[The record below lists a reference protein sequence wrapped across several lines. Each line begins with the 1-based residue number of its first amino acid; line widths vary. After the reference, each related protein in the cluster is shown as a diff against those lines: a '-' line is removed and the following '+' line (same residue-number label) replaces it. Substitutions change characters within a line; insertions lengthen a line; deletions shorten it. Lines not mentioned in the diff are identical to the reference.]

1 MEAGSY
7 LGAATWDT
15 LTPRDLIQVESRPKY
30 SIYRRPDVTTETVL
44 GKSIKR
50 REDPRLITGRGTYVD
65 DVRLIG
71 MVNMVLVRSPHAHAN
86 IRSVDTSAAESADG
100 VVAVYTGAQLHE
112 ELGSLICG
120 WVVPDTKEVP
130 HPPLAVDKVRC
141 VGDAV
146 AAVAATSPQ
155 AAVDAAGLVQVDYE
169 VLDAVVDMEAA
180 IQDGAAQ
187 VHDDAPNNVAFEWE
201 IGGGDFDA
209 AASSAGVRVTERII
223 NQRLIPN
230 PMEPRGVV
238 ADFNPGTNHLT
249 VWTSTQIPHLVRLLL
264 ALVTGHPEH
273 QIRVIAPDVGGG
285 FGCKL
290 YLYAEEVIASILAKR
305 LGCPVKWIE
314 GRQENYLATTH
325 GRDHVGE
332 VEIIGDS
339 DGNVTGIRTD
349 LCANMGAYLSTFA
362 PAIPT
367 YLFGLML
374 VGPYSIDNIQCKVTG
389 VYTTTTPVDAYR
401 GAGRPEATYLVERM
415 IDRYAAE
422 IGMDPVEVRRK
433 NLIPPFEDGH
443 EVATTVI
450 YDSGNYEAALD
461 RALELVG
468 YDDFRAEQATARNDG
483 RHLGIGL
490 STYVEI
496 CGMAPSAVA
505 YTLGARAGVWESA
518 LVRVHPTG
526 KVTVFTGSSG
536 HGQGHDTTFAQ
547 LAAAELGVEIDDV
560 EVIHGDTDKVQMGT
574 GTFGSRSAVCGGN
587 AIHMS
592 VEKIQDKAKRIA
604 ANLLEAAPEDIV
616 AENGQYFVQGAPAN
630 AKTFQE
636 VALAAYWYESLP
648 EDTEPGLEAVSIFDP
663 KNFTWPF
670 GTHIAVV
677 EIDGDTGEVE
687 LQKYVAIDDVGNVI
701 NPMIV
706 EGMVHGGVVQ
716 GVGQALSE
724 EAVYD
729 ESGQLITGSMMD
741 YAIPTAN
748 SVPSIITDRTTTPSP
763 TNPLGV
769 KGAGETGTIAASPAV
784 MNAVIDA
791 LSPFGVTHMNMPAKP
806 EKVWRAMQG

>member
-1 MEAGSY
+1 MTTQSI
-7 LGAATWDT
+7 LGA
-15 LTPRDLIQVESRPKY
+15 
-30 SIYRRPDVTTETVL
+30 
-44 GKSIKR
+44 SIKR

-65 DVRLIG
+65 DVRLVG
-71 MVNMVLVRSPHAHAN
+71 MLNMVLVRSPHAHAN
-86 IRSVDTSAAESADG
+86 IRGIDTSAAESAPG
-100 VVAVYTGAQLHE
+100 VVAVYTGAQLAE

-155 AAVDAAGLVQVDYE
+155 AASDAGALIEVDYE
-169 VLDAVVDMEAA
+169 VLDAVVDMEAG
-180 IQDGAAQ
+180 IQDGVVQ
-187 VHDDAPNNVAFEWE
+187 VHDDAPNNIAFEWE
-201 IGGGDFDA
+201 VGGGDFDA
-209 AASSAGVRVTERII
+209 AASGADVRVTERIV

-238 ADFNPGTNHLT
+238 ADFNPGTNQLT
-249 VWTSTQIPHLVRLLL
+249 LWTSTQIPHLVRLLL

-290 YLYAEEVIASILAKR
+290 YLYAEEVIASALAKR
-305 LGCPVKWIE
+305 LGRPVKWIE

-325 GRDHVGE
+325 GRDHVAE
-332 VEIIGDS
+332 VEIVGDS
-339 DGNVTGIRTD
+339 EGNITGLRTD
-349 LCANMGAYLSTFA
+349 VYANMGAYLSTFA

-374 VGPYSIDNIQCKVTG
+374 SGPYTIDNVQCKVTG

-415 IDRYAAE
+415 VDRYAAE
-422 IGMDPVEVRRK
+422 IEMDPVEVRRK

-443 EVATTVI
+443 EVATTVV
-450 YDSGNYEAALD
+450 YDSGNYEVALD
-461 RALELVG
+461 RALELVE
-468 YDDFRAEQATARNDG
+468 YDDFRAEQAAARDNG
-483 RHLGIGL
+483 RYLGIGL

-547 LAAAELGVEIDDV
+547 LAAAELGIDIEDI

-592 VEKIQDKAKRIA
+592 IDKIQDKAKRIA
-604 ANLLEAAPEDIV
+604 ANMLEAAPEDVV
-616 AENGQYFVQGAPAN
+616 AEGGQYFVQGAPAN

-648 EDTEPGLEAVSIFDP
+648 EGTEPGLEAVSIFDP
-663 KNFTWPF
+663 QNFTWPF

-677 EIDGDTGEVE
+677 EVDGDTGEVE
-687 LQKYVAIDDVGNVI
+687 LRKYVAIDDVGNVI

-724 EAVYD
+724 EAIYD

-741 YAIPTAN
+741 YAIPTAE

-784 MNAVIDA
+784 MNAVVDA
-791 LSPFGVTHMNMPAKP
+791 LSPFGIKHMNMPAKS

>member
-1 MEAGSY
+1 M
-7 LGAATWDT
+7 
-15 LTPRDLIQVESRPKY
+15 
-30 SIYRRPDVTTETVL
+30 RRTDVTTQSVL
-44 GKSIKR
+44 GASIKR

-65 DVRLIG
+65 DVRLVG
-71 MVNMVLVRSPHAHAN
+71 TLSMALVRSPHAHAN
-86 IRSVDTSAAESADG
+86 ITGIDTSAAAASDG
-100 VVAVYTGAQLHE
+100 VVAVYTGDDLAEQ
-112 ELGSLICG
+112 LGSLICG

-130 HPPLAVDKVRC
+130 HPPLAVGKVRC

-146 AAVAATSPQ
+146 ATVVADSAQ
-155 AAVDAAGLVQVDYE
+155 AAADAAALVDVDYD

-180 IQDGAAQ
+180 VQDGAAQ
-187 VHDDAPNNVAFEWE
+187 VHEEAENNMAFEWE
-201 IGGGDFDA
+201 VGGGDFDA
-209 AASSAGVRVTERII
+209 AAAGAQVRVTERIV

-230 PMEPRGVV
+230 AMEPRGVV
-238 ADFNPGTNHLT
+238 ADFNPGTNQLT
-249 VWTSTQIPHLVRLLL
+249 LWTSTQIPHLVRLLL

-290 YLYAEEVIASILAKR
+290 YLYAEEVIAAIVAKQ
-305 LGCPVKWIE
+305 LGRPIKWVE

-332 VEIIGDS
+332 VEIVGDS
-339 DGNVTGIRTD
+339 DGNVTGLRTD
-349 LCANMGAYLSTFA
+349 VYANMGAYLSTFA

-374 VGPYSIDNIQCKVTG
+374 GGPYSIDNVQCKVTG
-389 VYTTTTPVDAYR
+389 VFTTTTPVDAYR

-415 IDRYAAE
+415 MDRFAAE
-422 IGMDPVEVRRK
+422 VGMDPAEVRRK

-468 YDDFRAEQATARNDG
+468 YDDFRAEQASARDDG
-483 RHLGIGL
+483 RYLGIGL

-526 KVTVFTGSSG
+526 KVTVFTGASG

-547 LAAAELGVEIDDV
+547 LAAAELGVPVEDV
-560 EVIHGDTDKVQMGT
+560 EVVHGDTDKVQMGT

-592 VEKIQDKAKRIA
+592 IDKIQDKAKRIA
-604 ANLLEAAPEDIV
+604 ANLLEAAPEDVV

-648 EDTEPGLEAVSIFDP
+648 EGTEPGLEAVSIFDP
-663 KNFTWPF
+663 QNFTWPF

-677 EIDGDTGEVE
+677 EVDGDTGEVD
-687 LQKYVAIDDVGNVI
+687 LQKYVAVDDVGNVI

-724 EAVYD
+724 EGIYD

-741 YAIPTAN
+741 YAIPTAED
-748 SVPSIITDRTTTPSP
+748 VPSIITDRTVTPSP

-791 LSPFGVTHMNMPAKP
+791 LSPFGIKHMNMPAKS

>member
-1 MEAGSY
+1 M
-7 LGAATWDT
+7 
-15 LTPRDLIQVESRPKY
+15 
-30 SIYRRPDVTTETVL
+30 TTQSVL
-44 GKSIKR
+44 GESIKR

-65 DVRLIG
+65 DVRLVG
-71 MVNMVLVRSPHAHAN
+71 MLNMVLVRSPHAHAN
-86 IRSVDTSAAESADG
+86 IRSVDISAAESADG
-100 VVAVYTGAQLHE
+100 VVAVYTGQQLAD

-146 AAVAATSPQ
+146 AAIAATSPQ
-155 AAVDAAGLVQVDYE
+155 AAADAATLVQVDYE
-169 VLDAVVDMEAA
+169 VLDAVVDMEAGV
-180 IQDGAAQ
+180 QDGVAQ
-187 VHDDAPNNVAFEWE
+187 IHDDAPNNIAFEWE
-201 IGGGDFDA
+201 VGGGDFDA
-209 AASSAGVRVTERII
+209 AGSAADVRVSERIV

-230 PMEPRGVV
+230 AMEPRGVV

-290 YLYAEEVIASILAKR
+290 YLYAEEVIASALAKR
-305 LGCPVKWIE
+305 LGRPVKWIE

-325 GRDHVGE
+325 GRDHVGD
-332 VEIIGDS
+332 VEIVGDS
-339 DGNVTGIRTD
+339 DGNVTGLRTD
-349 LCANMGAYLSTFA
+349 LYANMGAYLSTFA

-374 VGPYSIDNIQCKVTG
+374 GGPYNIDNVQCKVTG

-422 IGMDPVEVRRK
+422 IGMDPAEVRRK
-433 NLIPPFEDGH
+433 NLIAPFEDGH
-443 EVATTVI
+443 EVATSVV
-450 YDSGNYEAALD
+450 YDSGNYEVALD
-461 RALELVG
+461 RALELVE
-468 YDDFRAEQATARNDG
+468 YDDFRAQQAVARDEG
-483 RHLGIGL
+483 RYLGIGL

-547 LAAAELGVEIDDV
+547 LAAAELGVAIEDV
-560 EVIHGDTDKVQMGT
+560 EVVHGDTDKVQMGT

-592 VEKIQDKAKRIA
+592 IEKIQDKAKRIA
-604 ANLLEAAPEDIV
+604 ANLLEAAPEDVV

-648 EDTEPGLEAVSIFDP
+648 EGTEPGLEAVSIFDP
-663 KNFTWPF
+663 QNFTWPF

-677 EIDGDTGEVE
+677 EVDGDTGEVE

-716 GVGQALSE
+716 GVGQALTE

-741 YAIPTAN
+741 YAIPTAE
-748 SVPSIITDRTTTPSP
+748 SVPFIITDRTTTPSP

-791 LSPFGVTHMNMPAKP
+791 LTPFGIKHMNMPAKS

>member
-1 MEAGSY
+1 M
-7 LGAATWDT
+7 T
-15 LTPRDLIQVESRPKY
+15 LIGE
-30 SIYRRPDVTTETVL
+30 
-44 GKSIKR
+44 SIKR
-50 REDPRLITGRGTYVD
+50 REDERLITGKGTYVD
-65 DVRLIG
+65 DVRMVG
-71 MVNMVLVRSPHAHAN
+71 MLHLALARSPYAHARIN
-86 IRSVDTSAAESADG
+86 SVDASAALDVEG
-100 VVAVYTGAQLHE
+100 VVGVYTGADLQE
-112 ELGSLICG
+112 QLGSLICG

-130 HPPLAVDKVRC
+130 HPPIAVDKVNT
-141 VGDAV
+141 VGDVV
-146 AAVAATSPQ
+146 AAVVADDPRTAA
-155 AAVDAAGLVQVDYE
+155 DAAELVVVDYD
-169 VLDAVVDMEAA
+169 VLDAVVDMEAGV
-180 IQDGAAQ
+180 QDGAPQ
-187 VHDDAPNNVAFEWE
+187 IHDDAPNNIAFEWE
-201 IGGGDFDA
+201 VGGGDYDA
-209 AASSAGVRVTERII
+209 AVASAEVRVSERIV

-238 ADFNPGTNHLT
+238 ADFNAGTNQLT
-249 VWTSTQIPHLVRLLL
+249 VYTSTQIPHLVRLLL

-290 YLYAEEVIASILAKR
+290 YLYAEEVIAGMIAKN
-305 LGCPVKWIE
+305 LGRSVKWIE
-314 GRQENYLATTH
+314 GRQENFLATTH
-325 GRDHVGE
+325 GRDHVGQM
-332 VEIIGDS
+332 EIIGDS
-339 DGNVTGIRTD
+339 EGNVTGLSTD
-349 LCANMGAYLSTFA
+349 IYANMGAYLSTFA

-389 VYTTTTPVDAYR
+389 VFTNTTPVDAYR

-415 IDRYAAE
+415 MDRYAAE
-422 IGMDPVEVRRK
+422 IGMDPAEVRRK

-450 YDSGNYEAALD
+450 YDSGNYEAGLD

-468 YDDFRAEQATARNDG
+468 YDDFRKEQAAAREQG
-483 RHLGIGL
+483 RYLGIGL

-526 KVTVFTGSSG
+526 KVTVFSGSSG
-536 HGQGHDTTFAQ
+536 HGQGHHTTFAQ
-547 LAAAELGVEIDDV
+547 LAAAELGVPVEDV
-560 EVIHGDTDKVQMGT
+560 EVVQGDTDKVQMGT

-592 VEKIQDKAKRIA
+592 IEKIQDKAKRIA

-616 AENGQYFVQGAPAN
+616 NEDGQYFVQGAPAN

-648 EDTEPGLEAVSIFDP
+648 EGTEPGLEAVSIFDP
-663 KNFTWPF
+663 QNFTWPF

-677 EIDGDTGEVE
+677 EVDGDTGEVE
-687 LQKYVAIDDVGNVI
+687 LQKYVALDDVGNVI

-706 EGMVHGGVVQ
+706 EGMVHGGVAQ
-716 GVGQALSE
+716 GVGQALQE
-724 EAVYD
+724 EAIYD
-729 ESGQLITGSMMD
+729 DSGQLLTGSMMD
-741 YAIPTAN
+741 YALPTAEDI
-748 SVPSIITDRTTTPSP
+748 PSIITDRTVTPSP

-791 LSPFGVTHMNMPAKP
+791 LSPFGVKHMNMPAKP

>member
-1 MEAGSY
+1 M
-7 LGAATWDT
+7 T
-15 LTPRDLIQVESRPKY
+15 LIGE
-30 SIYRRPDVTTETVL
+30 
-44 GKSIKR
+44 SIKR
-50 REDPRLITGRGTYVD
+50 REDERLITGKGTYVD
-65 DVRLIG
+65 DVRMVG
-71 MVNMVLVRSPHAHAN
+71 MLHLSLVRSPPAHARITN
-86 IRSVDTSAAESADG
+86 VDASAALDIDG
-100 VVAVYTGAQLHE
+100 VAGVYTGADLQE
-112 ELGSLICG
+112 QLGSLICG

-130 HPPLAVDKVRC
+130 HPPIAVDKVNT
-141 VGDAV
+141 VGDVV
-146 AAVAATSPQ
+146 AAVVADDPRTAA
-155 AAVDAAGLVQVDYE
+155 DAAELVVVDYD
-169 VLDAVVDMEAA
+169 VLDAVVDMETGV
-180 IQDGAAQ
+180 QDGAPQ
-187 VHDDAPNNVAFEWE
+187 IHDDAPNNIAFEWE
-201 IGGGDFDA
+201 VGGGDYDA
-209 AASSAGVRVTERII
+209 AASSAQVRVSERIV

-238 ADFNPGTNHLT
+238 ADFNAGTNQLT
-249 VWTSTQIPHLVRLLL
+249 VYTSTQIPHLVRLLL

-290 YLYAEEVIASILAKR
+290 YLYAEEVIAGMIAKN
-305 LGCPVKWIE
+305 LGRSVKWIE
-314 GRQENYLATTH
+314 GRQENFLATTH
-325 GRDHVGE
+325 GRDHVGQM
-332 VEIIGDS
+332 EIVGDS
-339 DGNVTGIRTD
+339 EGNVTGLSTD
-349 LCANMGAYLSTFA
+349 LYANMGAYLSTFA

-374 VGPYSIDNIQCKVTG
+374 VGPYTIDNIQCKVTG
-389 VYTTTTPVDAYR
+389 VFTNTTPVDAYR

-415 IDRYAAE
+415 MDRYAAE
-422 IGMDPVEVRRK
+422 IGMDPAEVRRK

-450 YDSGNYEAALD
+450 YDSGNYEAGLD

-468 YDDFRAEQATARNDG
+468 YDDFRKEQAAAREQG
-483 RHLGIGL
+483 RYLGIGL

-526 KVTVFTGSSG
+526 KVTVFSGSSG
-536 HGQGHDTTFAQ
+536 HGQGHHTTFAQ
-547 LAAAELGVEIDDV
+547 LAASELGVAVEDV
-560 EVIHGDTDKVQMGT
+560 EVVQGDTDKVQMGT

-592 VEKIQDKAKRIA
+592 IEKIQDKAKRIA

-616 AENGQYFVQGAPAN
+616 NEDGQYFVQGAPAN

-648 EDTEPGLEAVSIFDP
+648 EGTEPGLEAVSIFDP
-663 KNFTWPF
+663 QNFTWPF

-677 EIDGDTGEVE
+677 EVDGDTGEVE
-687 LQKYVAIDDVGNVI
+687 LQKYVALDDVGNVI

-706 EGMVHGGVVQ
+706 EGMVHGGVAQ
-716 GVGQALSE
+716 GVGQALQE
-724 EAVYD
+724 EAIYD
-729 ESGQLITGSMMD
+729 DSGQLLTGSMMD
-741 YAIPTAN
+741 YALPTAEDI
-748 SVPSIITDRTTTPSP
+748 PSIITDRTVTPSL

-791 LSPFGVTHMNMPAKP
+791 LSPFGVKHMNMPAKP
-806 EKVWRAMQG
+806 EKVWRAMNG

>member
-1 MEAGSY
+1 MTTQSV
-7 LGAATWDT
+7 LGA
-15 LTPRDLIQVESRPKY
+15 
-30 SIYRRPDVTTETVL
+30 
-44 GKSIKR
+44 SIKR
-50 REDPRLITGRGTYVD
+50 REDPKLITGRGTYVD
-65 DVRLIG
+65 DVRLMG
-71 MVNMVLVRSPHAHAN
+71 MLDMVLVRSPHAHAN
-86 IRSVDTSAAESADG
+86 ITSIDTSAAESADG
-100 VVAVYTGAQLHE
+100 VVAVYTGQQLADQ
-112 ELGSLICG
+112 LGSLPCG

-130 HPPLAVDKVRC
+130 HPPLAIDKVRC

-146 AAVAATSPQ
+146 AAVVADSPQ
-155 AAVDAAGLVQVDYE
+155 AASDAATLVDVEYD

-180 IQDGAAQ
+180 ISGDAAQ
-187 VHDDAPNNVAFEWE
+187 VHEDAPNNIAFEWE

-209 AASSAGVRVTERII
+209 TSSGAEVSVTERII

-238 ADFNPGTNHLT
+238 CDFDPGTNQLT
-249 VWTSTQIPHLVRLLL
+249 LWTSTQIPHLVRLLL

-290 YLYAEEVIASILAKR
+290 YLYAEEVIAAAVAKQIGR
-305 LGCPVKWIE
+305 PVKWIE
-314 GRQENYLATTH
+314 SRQENYLATTH
-325 GRDHVGE
+325 GRDHLGD
-332 VEIIGDS
+332 VEIVGDRE
-339 DGNVTGIRTD
+339 GNVTGLRADIY
-349 LCANMGAYLSTFA
+349 ANMGAYLSTFA

-374 VGPYSIDNIQCKVTG
+374 VGPYKIDNVQCKVTG
-389 VYTTTTPVDAYR
+389 VFTTTTPVDAYR

-433 NLIPPFEDGH
+433 NLIPPFEDGY
-443 EVATTVI
+443 EVATTVT

-461 RALELVG
+461 RALELAD
-468 YDDFRAEQATARNDG
+468 YDDFRAEQTAAREAG
-483 RHLGIGL
+483 KYLGIGL

-526 KVTVFTGSSG
+526 KVTVFSGASG
-536 HGQGHDTTFAQ
+536 HGQGHHTSFAQ
-547 LAAAELGVEIDDV
+547 LAASELGVPVEDV
-560 EVIHGDTDKVQMGT
+560 EIVQGDTDKVQMGT

-592 VEKIQDKAKRIA
+592 VGKIQDKAKRIA

-648 EDTEPGLEAVSIFDP
+648 EGTEPGLEAVSIFDP
-663 KNFTWPF
+663 QNFTWPF
-670 GTHIAVV
+670 GTHIAIV

-716 GVGQALSE
+716 GVGQALTE

-741 YAIPTAN
+741 YAIPTATD
-748 SVPSIITDRTTTPSP
+748 VPSIITDRTVTPSP

-791 LSPFGVTHMNMPAKP
+791 LSPFGITHMNMPAKP

>member
-1 MEAGSY
+1 M
-7 LGAATWDT
+7 
-15 LTPRDLIQVESRPKY
+15 
-30 SIYRRPDVTTETVL
+30 TTQAVL
-44 GKSIKR
+44 GESIKR

-65 DVRLIG
+65 DVRLVG
-71 MVNMVLVRSPHAHAN
+71 MLNMVLVRSPHAHAN
-86 IRSVDTSAAESADG
+86 INSIDTSAAESADG
-100 VVAVYTGAQLHE
+100 VVAVYTGAQLEE

-120 WVVPDTKEVP
+120 WVVPDTKETP
-130 HPPLAVDKVRC
+130 HPPLAVGKVRC

-146 AAVAATSPQ
+146 AAVAATSAQ
-155 AAVDAAGLVQVDYE
+155 AAADAATLVQVDYE

-180 IQDGAAQ
+180 VQDGAAQ
-187 VHDDAPNNVAFEWE
+187 VHDDAENNIAFEWE
-201 IGGGDFDA
+201 VGGGDFDA

-238 ADFNPGTNHLT
+238 ADFNPGTNQLT

-290 YLYAEEVIASILAKR
+290 YLYAEEVIASILARR
-305 LGCPVKWIE
+305 LGRPVKWIE

-339 DGNVTGIRTD
+339 DGNVTGLRTD
-349 LCANMGAYLSTFA
+349 IYANMGAYLSTFA

-422 IGMDPVEVRRK
+422 IGMDPAEVRRK

-468 YDDFRAEQATARNDG
+468 YDDFRADQAAG
-483 RHLGIGL
+483 RDEGRYLGIGL

-547 LAAAELGVEIDDV
+547 LAAAELGVAVEDV
-560 EVIHGDTDKVQMGT
+560 EVVHGDTDKVQMGT

-592 VEKIQDKAKRIA
+592 IEKIQDKARRIA
-604 ANLLEAAPEDIV
+604 ANLLEAAPEDVV

-648 EDTEPGLEAVSIFDP
+648 EGTEPGLEAVSIFDP
-663 KNFTWPF
+663 QNFTWPF

-741 YAIPTAN
+741 YAIPTAE

>member
-1 MEAGSY
+1 M
-7 LGAATWDT
+7 
-15 LTPRDLIQVESRPKY
+15 
-30 SIYRRPDVTTETVL
+30 RRTDVTTQSVL
-44 GKSIKR
+44 GASIKR

-65 DVRLIG
+65 DVRLVGTLSMAI
-71 MVNMVLVRSPHAHAN
+71 VRSPHAHAN
-86 IRSVDTSAAESADG
+86 ITGIDTSAAAASDG
-100 VVAVYTGAQLHE
+100 VVAVYTGDDLAEQ
-112 ELGSLICG
+112 LGSLICG

-130 HPPLAVDKVRC
+130 HPPLAVGKVRC

-146 AAVAATSPQ
+146 AAVVADSAQ
-155 AAVDAAGLVQVDYE
+155 AAADAAALVDVEYD

-180 IQDGAAQ
+180 VQDGAAQ
-187 VHDDAPNNVAFEWE
+187 VHEEAENNMAFEWE
-201 IGGGDFDA
+201 VGGGDFDA
-209 AASSAGVRVTERII
+209 AASGAQVRVTERIV

-230 PMEPRGVV
+230 PMETRGVL
-238 ADFNPGTNHLT
+238 ADFNPGTNQLT
-249 VWTSTQIPHLVRLLL
+249 LWTSTQIPHLVRLLL

-290 YLYAEEVIASILAKR
+290 YLYAEEVIAAIVAKQ
-305 LGCPVKWIE
+305 LGRPIKWVE

-332 VEIIGDS
+332 VEIVGDS
-339 DGNVTGIRTD
+339 DGNVTGLRTD
-349 LCANMGAYLSTFA
+349 VYANMGAYLSTFA

-374 VGPYSIDNIQCKVTG
+374 GGPYSIDNVQCKVTG
-389 VYTTTTPVDAYR
+389 VFTTTTPVDAYR

-415 IDRYAAE
+415 MDRFAAE
-422 IGMDPVEVRRK
+422 VGMDPAEVRRK

-468 YDDFRAEQATARNDG
+468 YDDFRAEQASARDDG
-483 RHLGIGL
+483 RYLGIGL

-526 KVTVFTGSSG
+526 KVTVFTGASG

-547 LAAAELGVEIDDV
+547 LAAAELGVPVEDV
-560 EVIHGDTDKVQMGT
+560 EVVHGDTDKVQMGT

-592 VEKIQDKAKRIA
+592 IDKIQDKAKRIA
-604 ANLLEAAPEDIV
+604 ANLLEAAPEDVV

-648 EDTEPGLEAVSIFDP
+648 EGTEPGLEAVSIFDP
-663 KNFTWPF
+663 QNFTWPF

-677 EIDGDTGEVE
+677 EVDGDTGEVD
-687 LQKYVAIDDVGNVI
+687 LQKYVAVDDVGNVI

-724 EAVYD
+724 EGIYD

-741 YAIPTAN
+741 YAIPTAED
-748 SVPSIITDRTTTPSP
+748 VPSIITDRTVTPSP

-791 LSPFGVTHMNMPAKP
+791 LSPFGIKHMNMPAKS

>member
-1 MEAGSY
+1 M
-7 LGAATWDT
+7 
-15 LTPRDLIQVESRPKY
+15 
-30 SIYRRPDVTTETVL
+30 TTQTAIGE
-44 GKSIKR
+44 SIKR
-50 REDPRLITGRGTYVD
+50 REDPRLITGKGTYVD
-65 DVRLIG
+65 DVRLMG
-71 MVNMVLVRSPHAHAN
+71 MLNLALVRSPHAHAR
-86 IRSVDTSAAESADG
+86 ISSVDATAALDVEG
-100 VVAVYTGAQLHE
+100 VVGVYTGADLQE
-112 ELGSLICG
+112 QLGSLICG

-130 HPPLAVDKVRC
+130 HPPIAFDKVNC
-141 VGDAV
+141 VGDVV
-146 AAVAATSPQ
+146 AAVVANDPLVAA
-155 AAVDAAGLVQVDYE
+155 DAAELVVVDYE
-169 VLDAVVDMEAA
+169 VFDAVVDMEAG
-180 IQDGAAQ
+180 IQDGAPQ
-187 VHDDAPNNVAFEWE
+187 IHEDAPNNVAFEWE
-201 IGGGDFDA
+201 VGGGDFDE
-209 AASSAGVRVTERII
+209 AASDAQVSVTERIV

-238 ADFNPGTNHLT
+238 ADFNAGTNQLT
-249 VWTSTQIPHLVRLLL
+249 VYTSTQIPHLVRLLL

-290 YLYAEEVIASILAKR
+290 YLYAEEVIAGMIAKN
-305 LGCPVKWIE
+305 LGRPVKWIE
-314 GRQENYLATTH
+314 GRQENFLATTH

-332 VEIIGDS
+332 VQMVGDS
-339 DGNVTGIRTD
+339 EGNVTGLRADI
-349 LCANMGAYLSTFA
+349 CANMGAYLSTFA

-374 VGPYSIDNIQCKVTG
+374 VGPYNIDNVQCKVTG
-389 VYTTTTPVDAYR
+389 VFTNTTPVDAYR

-422 IGMDPVEVRRK
+422 IGMDPAEVRRK

-450 YDSGNYEAALD
+450 YDSGNYEAGLD

-468 YDDFRAEQATARNDG
+468 YDDFRAEQAAAREQG
-483 RHLGIGL
+483 RYLGIGL

-526 KVTVFTGSSG
+526 KVTVFSGSSG
-536 HGQGHDTTFAQ
+536 HGQGHHTTFAQ
-547 LAAAELGVEIDDV
+547 LAAAELGVPVEDV
-560 EVIHGDTDKVQMGT
+560 EVVQGDTDKVQMGT

-592 VEKIQDKAKRIA
+592 IEKIQDKAKRIA

-616 AENGQYFVQGAPAN
+616 NENGQYFVQGAPAN

-648 EDTEPGLEAVSIFDP
+648 EGTEPGLEAVSIFDP
-663 KNFTWPF
+663 QNFTWPF

-677 EIDGDTGEVE
+677 EVDGDTGEVE
-687 LQKYVAIDDVGNVI
+687 LQKYVALDDVGNVI

-706 EGMVHGGVVQ
+706 EGMVHGGVAQ
-716 GVGQALSE
+716 GVGQALQE
-724 EAVYD
+724 EAIYD
-729 ESGQLITGSMMD
+729 ESGQLLTGSMMD
-741 YAIPTAN
+741 YALPT
-748 SVPSIITDRTTTPSP
+748 SEDIPSIITDRTVTPSP

-791 LSPFGVTHMNMPAKP
+791 LSPFGIKHMNMPAKP

>member
-1 MEAGSY
+1 M
-7 LGAATWDT
+7 
-15 LTPRDLIQVESRPKY
+15 
-30 SIYRRPDVTTETVL
+30 TTQTAI
-44 GKSIKR
+44 GDSIKR
-50 REDPRLITGRGTYVD
+50 REDPRLITGKGTYVD
-65 DVRLIG
+65 DVRLVG
-71 MVNMVLVRSPHAHAN
+71 MLHLALARSPHAHARITN
-86 IRSVDTSAAESADG
+86 VDTSAALDVEG
-100 VVAVYTGAQLHE
+100 VVGVYTGADLHE
-112 ELGSLICG
+112 QLGSLICG

-130 HPPLAVDKVRC
+130 HPPIAIDKVNT
-141 VGDAV
+141 VGDVV
-146 AAVAATSPQ
+146 AAVVADDPRTAA
-155 AAVDAAGLVQVDYE
+155 DAAELVVVDYD
-169 VLDAVVDMEAA
+169 VLDAVVDMEAGV
-180 IQDGAAQ
+180 QDGAAQ
-187 VHDDAPNNVAFEWE
+187 IHEDAPNNIAFEWE
-201 IGGGDFDA
+201 VGGGDYDA
-209 AASSAGVRVTERII
+209 AAAGAEVRVSERIV

-238 ADFNPGTNHLT
+238 ADFNAGTNQLT
-249 VWTSTQIPHLVRLLL
+249 VYTSTQIPHLVRLLL

-290 YLYAEEVIASILAKR
+290 YLYAEEVIAGMIAKN
-305 LGCPVKWIE
+305 LGQPVKWIE
-314 GRQENYLATTH
+314 GRQENFLATTH
-325 GRDHVGE
+325 GRDHVGQM
-332 VEIIGDS
+332 EICGDS
-339 DGNVTGIRTD
+339 EGNVTGLSTD
-349 LCANMGAYLSTFA
+349 IYANMGAYLSTFA

-374 VGPYSIDNIQCKVTG
+374 VGPYSIDNIHCKVTG
-389 VYTTTTPVDAYR
+389 VFTNTTPVDAYR

-415 IDRYAAE
+415 MDRYAAE
-422 IGMDPVEVRRK
+422 IGMDPAEVRRK

-450 YDSGNYEAALD
+450 YDSGNYEAGLD

-468 YDDFRAEQATARNDG
+468 YDDFRKEQATAREQG
-483 RHLGIGL
+483 RYLGIGL

-526 KVTVFTGSSG
+526 KVTVFSGSSG
-536 HGQGHDTTFAQ
+536 HGQGHHTTFAQ
-547 LAAAELGVEIDDV
+547 LAAAELGVAVEDV
-560 EVIHGDTDKVQMGT
+560 EVVQGDTDKVQMGT

-592 VEKIQDKAKRIA
+592 IEKIQDKAKRIA

-616 AENGQYFVQGAPAN
+616 NENGQYFVQGAPAN

-648 EDTEPGLEAVSIFDP
+648 EGTEPGLEAVSIFDP
-663 KNFTWPF
+663 QNFTWPF

-677 EIDGDTGEVE
+677 EVDGDTGEVE
-687 LQKYVAIDDVGNVI
+687 LQKYVALDDVGNVI

-706 EGMVHGGVVQ
+706 EGMVHGGVAQ
-716 GVGQALSE
+716 GVGQALQE

-729 ESGQLITGSMMD
+729 DSGQLLTGSMMD
-741 YAIPTAN
+741 YALPTAEDI
-748 SVPSIITDRTTTPSP
+748 PSIITDRTETPSP

-791 LSPFGVTHMNMPAKP
+791 LSPFGVKHMNMPAKP

>member
-1 MEAGSY
+1 M
-7 LGAATWDT
+7 
-15 LTPRDLIQVESRPKY
+15 
-30 SIYRRPDVTTETVL
+30 TTQAVL
-44 GKSIKR
+44 GESIKR

-65 DVRLIG
+65 DVRLVG
-71 MVNMVLVRSPHAHAN
+71 MTNMVLVRSPHAHAN

-100 VVAVYTGAQLHE
+100 VVAVFTGAQLQE

-120 WVVPDTKEVP
+120 WVVPDTNETP
-130 HPPLAVDKVRC
+130 HPPLAFDKVRC

-146 AAVAATSPQ
+146 AAVVATSPQ
-155 AAVDAAGLVQVDYE
+155 AAADAAALVQVDYE
-169 VLDAVVDMEAA
+169 VLDAVVDMESAV
-180 IQDGAAQ
+180 QDGAAQ
-187 VHDDAPNNVAFEWE
+187 VHEDAANNIAFEWE

-238 ADFNPGTNHLT
+238 ADYNPGTNQLT

-290 YLYAEEVIASILAKR
+290 YLYAEEVIAAILARR
-305 LGCPVKWIE
+305 LGHPVKWIE

-339 DGNVTGIRTD
+339 DGNITGLRTE
-349 LCANMGAYLSTFA
+349 LYANMGAYLSTFA

-415 IDRYAAE
+415 VDRYAAE

-443 EVATTVI
+443 EVATTVV
-450 YDSGNYEAALD
+450 YDSGNYEAGLD

-468 YDDFRAEQATARNDG
+468 YDDFRAEQAAARDAG
-483 RHLGIGL
+483 RYLGIGL

-547 LAAAELGVEIDDV
+547 LAAAELGVEVEDV

-592 VEKIQDKAKRIA
+592 IEKIQDKAKRIA
-604 ANLLEAAPEDIV
+604 ANLLEASPEDIV
-616 AENGQYFVQGAPAN
+616 AENGQYFVQGAPAE

-648 EDTEPGLEAVSIFDP
+648 EGTEPGLEAVSIFDP
-663 KNFTWPF
+663 QNFTWPF

-677 EIDGDTGEVE
+677 EVDGDTGEVE
-687 LQKYVAIDDVGNVI
+687 LQKYVALDDVGNVI

-716 GVGQALSE
+716 GVGQALTE

>member
-1 MEAGSY
+1 MTTQTAIG
-7 LGAATWDT
+7 D
-15 LTPRDLIQVESRPKY
+15 
-30 SIYRRPDVTTETVL
+30 SIR
-44 GKSIKR
+44 R
-50 REDPRLITGRGTYVD
+50 REDPRLITGKGTYVD
-65 DVRLIG
+65 DVRLMG
-71 MVNMVLVRSPHAHAN
+71 MLHLALARSPHAHARITN
-86 IRSVDTSAAESADG
+86 VDTSAALDVEG
-100 VVAVYTGAQLHE
+100 VLGVYTGADLHE
-112 ELGSLICG
+112 QLGSLICG

-130 HPPLAVDKVRC
+130 HPPIAIDKVNT
-141 VGDAV
+141 VGDVV
-146 AAVAATSPQ
+146 AAVVADDPRTAA
-155 AAVDAAGLVQVDYE
+155 DAAELVVVDYD
-169 VLDAVVDMEAA
+169 VLDAVVDMEAG
-180 IQDGAAQ
+180 IQDGAPQ
-187 VHDDAPNNVAFEWE
+187 IHEDAPNNVAFEWE
-201 IGGGDFDA
+201 VGGGDFDE
-209 AASSAGVRVTERII
+209 AASGAQVSVTERIV

-238 ADFNPGTNHLT
+238 ADFNAGTNQLT
-249 VWTSTQIPHLVRLLL
+249 VYTSTQIPHLVRLLL

-290 YLYAEEVIASILAKR
+290 YLYAEEVIAGMIAKN
-305 LGCPVKWIE
+305 LGRPVKWIE
-314 GRQENYLATTH
+314 GRQENFLATTH

-332 VEIIGDS
+332 VQMVGDS
-339 DGNVTGIRTD
+339 EGNVTGLRADI
-349 LCANMGAYLSTFA
+349 CANMGAYLSTFA

-374 VGPYSIDNIQCKVTG
+374 VGPYSIDNVQCKVTG
-389 VYTTTTPVDAYR
+389 VFTNTTPVDAYR

-422 IGMDPVEVRRK
+422 IGMDPAEVRRK

-450 YDSGNYEAALD
+450 YDSGNYEAGLD

-468 YDDFRAEQATARNDG
+468 YDDFRAEQAAAREQG
-483 RHLGIGL
+483 RYLGIGL

-526 KVTVFTGSSG
+526 KVTVFSGSSG
-536 HGQGHDTTFAQ
+536 HGQGHHTTFAQ
-547 LAAAELGVEIDDV
+547 LAAAELGIAVEDV
-560 EVIHGDTDKVQMGT
+560 EVVQGDTDKVQMGT

-592 VEKIQDKAKRIA
+592 IEKIQDKAKRIA

-616 AENGQYFVQGAPAN
+616 NENGQYFVQGAPAN

-648 EDTEPGLEAVSIFDP
+648 EGTEPGLEAVSIFDP
-663 KNFTWPF
+663 QNFTWPF

-677 EIDGDTGEVE
+677 EVDGDTGEVE
-687 LQKYVAIDDVGNVI
+687 LQKYVALDDVGNVI

-706 EGMVHGGVVQ
+706 EGMVHGGVAQ
-716 GVGQALSE
+716 GVGQALQE
-724 EAVYD
+724 EAIYD
-729 ESGQLITGSMMD
+729 ESGQLLTGSMMD
-741 YAIPTAN
+741 YALPT
-748 SVPSIITDRTTTPSP
+748 SEDIPSIITDRTVTPSP

-791 LSPFGVTHMNMPAKP
+791 LSPFGVKHMNMPAKP